1 MEEISRK
8 TSGREESVGGLRAW
22 TNYSVTVAAVTR
34 AGVGVA
40 SPDLTCTT
48 REDGKGNTVLGEEVM
63 RMYVCLCV
71 WCC

>member
-1 MEEISRK
+1 M

-48 REDGKGNTVLGEEVM
+48 REDGKFMIIVDLF
-63 RMYVCLCV
+63 
-71 WCC
+71 

>member
-1 MEEISRK
+1 M
-8 TSGREESVGGLRAW
+8 TSGQEESVGGLRAW

-48 REDGKGNTVLGEEVM
+48 REDGKGEICTPFFFS
-63 RMYVCLCV
+63 CLSFFSFISYR
-71 WCC
+71 